1 MNLIS
6 IEEKIELLKNLLAD
20 PDDWVSREILSLV
33 YQFEEAEED
42 QQKRSVASLPE
53 AINSSFV
60 KTSTQSINRFKQ
72 QKFNEQDDRLIVQP
86 KDFQ

>member
-1 MNLIS
+1 MKLIS
-6 IEEKIELLKNLLAD
+6 TEERIELLKNLLAD

-60 KTSTQSINRFKQ
+60 KTSTQSINRFK
-72 QKFNEQDDRLIVQP
+72 
-86 KDFQ
+86 

>member
-1 MNLIS
+1 MKLIS

-42 QQKRSVASLPE
+42 QQQRSVASLPK

-60 KTSTQSINRFKQ
+60 KMSNQSKNRFK
-72 QKFNEQDDRLIVQP
+72 
-86 KDFQ
+86 

>member
-60 KTSTQSINRFKQ
+60 KTSTQSINRFK
-72 QKFNEQDDRLIVQP
+72 
-86 KDFQ
+86 